1 MRELLAITDVT
12 YMWEDVVCI
21 AGVTQDFRCIRPVT
35 DGGVRIWTLYKS
47 KRPIIYPGSK
57 VWMGFSEAEINPPHI
72 EDRTFDPMSVQDKDA
87 FSQRHWETL
96 LRKISYG
103 SVQDV
108 FDGNLR
114 ERRVHPGTDTRSLG
128 TIKNVDV
135 QNITAERRYDRPT
148 LRMDF
153 EDESGDLHQRFPVN
167 DLAFRGLFGELADQH
182 TWEQRAAEIL
192 LDLIKDADRVY
203 LRVGLARPTEIGDY
217 EKACWVQVTGV
228 YTFPDYLNGRTWA
241 DFV

>member
-72 EDRTFDPMSVQDKDA
+72 EDRTFDPMSVGHKDS
-87 FSQRHWETL
+87 FSRRHWETI

-114 ERRVHPGTDTRSLG
+114 ERRVQPGTDTRSLG

-135 QNITAERRYDRPT
+135 KNITAERRYDRPT

>member
-1 MRELLAITDVT
+1 
-12 YMWEDVVCI
+12 MW
-21 AGVTQDFRCIRPVT
+21 
-35 DGGVRIWTLYKS
+35 DGY
-47 KRPIIYPGSK
+47 
-57 VWMGFSEAEINPPHI
+57 
-72 EDRTFDPMSVQDKDA
+72 
-87 FSQRHWETL
+87 
-96 LRKISYG
+96 
-103 SVQDV
+103 
-108 FDGNLR
+108 
-114 ERRVHPGTDTRSLG
+114 
-128 TIKNVDV
+128 
-135 QNITAERRYDRPT
+135 TAERRYDRPT
-148 LRMDF
+148 LRMGF

>member
-12 YMWEDVVCI
+12 HMWEDVVCI

-35 DGGVRIWTLYKS
+35 DGGVRIWSLYKR
-47 KRPIIYPGSK
+47 KKPIIYPGSK
-57 VWMGFSEAEINPPHI
+57 VWMDFSEAEMDPPHI
-72 EDRTFDPMSVQDKDA
+72 EDKTFDPLAVEHKDA
-87 FSQRHWETL
+87 FSQHHWETL

-114 ERRVHPGTDTRSLG
+114 ERRVQPGTDTRSLG

-135 QNITAERRYDRPT
+135 QNITAERRYDRTT

-153 EDESGDLHQRFPVN
+153 EDETGDLHQRFPVN

-182 TWEQRAAEIL
+182 TWEQRAAEVL
-192 LDLIKDADRVY
+192 LGRIREADRVY

>member
-12 YMWEDVVCI
+12 HMWEDVVCI
-21 AGVTQDFRCIRPVT
+21 AGVTQDSRCIRPVA

-47 KRPIIYPGSK
+47 RKPIIYPGSK
-57 VWMGFSEAEINPPHI
+57 VWMDFSEAEINPPHI
-72 EDRTFDPMSVQDKDA
+72 EDRTFDPMSVEHKDG

-108 FDGNLR
+108 FDGNLK
-114 ERRVHPGTDTRSLG
+114 ERRVQPGTDTRSLG

-135 QNITAERRYDRPT
+135 KDITAIRRYDRTT

-167 DLAFRGLFGELADQH
+167 DLAFRGLFSELTDRHIRGKQ
-182 TWEQRAAEIL
+182 AAETL
-192 LDLIKDADRVY
+192 LDRIRDADRVY

-228 YTFPDYLNGRTWA
+228 YTFPDYLEGRTWA
-241 DFV
+241 DFQ